1 MPHIRDL
8 TPTVSYLMGVPV
20 PYSSI
25 GFHCPNLLPPSPSD
39 RVVDNVE
46 QIGRFYRHYRRTK
59 PSSPSIPHRSS
70 SYEEGYEYSRE
81 VQHVVDNTHI
91 RYSWC
96 VLGLVLMVGG
106 MSVVFAR
113 SVALST
119 DALKSVA
126 PNTEVLKSAASN
138 PDALKSVDRITDA
151 LKSGAS
157 QATHS
162 LTSVGC
168 VLCLVLYCSCFTSY
182 TLITHPSFYPLF
194 FALFTAVLLS
204 STTPATTLGLVF
216 LPMLFTP
223 SPPLL
228 CFLCLLCLPLL
239 CSTTLLQYALALL
252 QDLSAVFYFLQ
263 PVDTPHAF
271 PAVLCLVIALA
282 LHGTTPSLSLSSFA
296 LFVVVLNG
304 FSSASVVLSLLLSC
318 AGLQQLPKQSML
330 SPLLVVEVALYYTYL
345 TTPSFSFTSIRWAP
359 AFVVTHASHFVV
371 QGFCVVC
378 SIFYPFIAVTR
389 MWRRESLWFFQMLAV
404 VVAAVSVLY
413 NTASPVVWSVF
424 TPLLLFLCVLWF
436 VVVLCSCVCSS
447 RLTVFFMDLSG
458 IPSEYFD
465 TKSYFRQQDKKLRK
479 KGYVVDRYG
488 RPIKKRRIKKN
499 ISVSRTACYAA
510 TMLLI
515 FLWIVLFLLV
525 YLDVVTWGKQRV
537 CPPGFDY
544 GECERTDFLDSYIW
558 KPMRTY
564 SVNGVDC
571 KYGVAF
577 RIWSPVVDKVEV
589 SITDYVKTTDYDMKL
604 AFLGERN
611 E

>member
-1 MPHIRDL
+1 
-8 TPTVSYLMGVPV
+8 MGVPV

-46 QIGRFYRHYRRTK
+46 QISRFYRHYRHTK
-59 PSSPSIPHRSS
+59 PSSPSIPSRSS
-70 SYEEGYEYSRE
+70 SYEEGFQYSRE
-81 VQHVVDNTHI
+81 VQRVVDNTHI

-96 VLGLVLMVGG
+96 VFGLVFMVGG
-106 MSVVFAR
+106 MIVVFAR
-113 SVALST
+113 SVAFNTDALRRADHNT
-119 DALKSVA
+119 DALKSA
-126 PNTEVLKSAASN
+126 DLSMNTLKST
-138 PDALKSVDRITDA
+138 DRITDA
-151 LKSGAS
+151 LKSAAS

-162 LTSVGC
+162 FTSIGFA
-168 VLCLVLYCSCFTSY
+168 LCLVLYCSCFTSY
-182 TLITHPSFYPLF
+182 TLITHPSSYPLF
-194 FALFTAVLLS
+194 FALVTAALLAP
-204 STTPATTLGLVF
+204 TTPATTLGLVF

-252 QDLSAVFYFLQ
+252 QDLSALFYFLQ
-263 PVDTPHAF
+263 PADAPHPF
-271 PAVLCLVIALA
+271 PAVLCLVLTLA

-304 FSSASVVLSLLLSC
+304 FSSASVVLFLLLSC

-378 SIFYPFIAVTR
+378 SIFYPFIAVTKI
-389 MWRRESLWFFQMLAV
+389 WRRESLWLFQMLAV

-447 RLTVFFMDLSG
+447 KLTVFFMDLSG

-510 TMLLI
+510 AMLLI

-564 SVNGVDC
+564 NVNGVDC

-589 SITDYVKTTDYDMKL
+589 SITDYVKTTDYDMRF
-604 AFLGERN
+604 AFLE
-611 E
+611 ECDE